1 MQLIEKLISKKE
13 TLKESFLKSI
23 IYRIITIALG
33 MLVVLIATGDLVAA
47 FSLGIATEA
56 VQFVNYFVYEAIW
69 TYYHDKR
76 LKTQILMT
84 KQVNLKFDFKLL
96 KEISFDFSQ
105 TNTFIQE
112 AYESTV
118 SFFDKLLQNENL
130 SEIHEDIQR
139 DKNFF
144 VLQHKNRSFA

>member
-105 TNTFIQE
+105 TNTFIKE

>member
-1 MQLIEKLISKKE
+1 
-13 TLKESFLKSI
+13 
-23 IYRIITIALG
+23 
-33 MLVVLIATGDLVAA
+33 MLVVLIVTGDLVAA

-105 TNTFIQE
+105 TNTFIKE

>member
-1 MQLIEKLISKKE
+1 MQLIEKLISKKD
-13 TLKESFLKSI
+13 TLKESFLKSV

-105 TNTFIQE
+105 TNTFIKE
-112 AYESTV
+112 AYESTI
-118 SFFDKLLQNENL
+118 SFFDKLLKNKNL

-144 VLQHKNRSFA
+144 VLQHKNRSFT

>member
-1 MQLIEKLISKKE
+1 MQLVKKLISKKE
-13 TLKESFLKSI
+13 TLKESFLKSV

-33 MLVVLIATGDLVAA
+33 MLVVLIVTGDLVAA

-105 TNTFIQE
+105 TNTFIKE

>member
-1 MQLIEKLISKKE
+1 MQLIEKLISKKD
-13 TLKESFLKSI
+13 TLKESFLKSV

-84 KQVNLKFDFKLL
+84 KQVNLKLDFKLL

-105 TNTFIQE
+105 TNTFIKE
-112 AYESTV
+112 AYESTI
-118 SFFDKLLQNENL
+118 SFFDKLLKNKNL

>member
-1 MQLIEKLISKKE
+1 MQLVKKLISKKE
-13 TLKESFLKSI
+13 TLKESFLKSV

-33 MLVVLIATGDLVAA
+33 MLVVLIVTGDLVAA

-84 KQVNLKFDFKLL
+84 KQVNLKFDFRLL

-105 TNTFIQE
+105 TNTFIKE

>member
-1 MQLIEKLISKKE
+1 MVKKLISKKE
-13 TLKESFLKSI
+13 TLKESFLKSV

-33 MLVVLIATGDLVAA
+33 MLVVLIVTGDLVAA

-84 KQVNLKFDFKLL
+84 KQVNLKFDFRLL

-105 TNTFIQE
+105 TNTFIKE

>member
-13 TLKESFLKSI
+13 TLKESFIKSI

-33 MLVVLIATGDLVAA
+33 MLVVLIVTGDLVAA

-96 KEISFDFSQ
+96 KDISFDFSQ
-105 TNTFIQE
+105 TNTFIKE
-112 AYESTV
+112 AYESTI
-118 SFFDKLLQNENL
+118 SFFDKLLQNKNL

>member
-1 MQLIEKLISKKE
+1 MQLIEKLISKKD
-13 TLKESFLKSI
+13 TLKESFLKSV

-105 TNTFIQE
+105 TNTFIKE
-112 AYESTV
+112 AYESTI
-118 SFFDKLLQNENL
+118 SFFDKLLKNKNL

>member
-1 MQLIEKLISKKE
+1 MVKKLISKKE
-13 TLKESFLKSI
+13 TLKESFLKSV

-33 MLVVLIATGDLVAA
+33 MLVVLIVTGDLVAA

-105 TNTFIQE
+105 TNTFIKE